1 MLKKIKIK
9 NYRGFKDHE
18 ITFKNNTV
26 IVGKNNAG
34 KSTLVEILRLVS
46 IVGSRFQNLSFKS
59 PPSWADIPVSAKGV
73 MPSLRKTEINMA
85 TITHRYGNKPAII
98 DAIFESGEKIV
109 IHISKEG
116 IYGLIY
122 DSNNRMVQNRREA
135 WEVKIPSIATL
146 PQVAPLTKNETK
158 LNETYVKGAM
168 SSALAPLH
176 FRNQIYLYKDQYYE
190 KFRKAIAETW
200 PKIGIRSF
208 EIPETIE
215 TDVPFM
221 LMIREG
227 DFSAEIGWMGHG
239 IQIWMQMIWFIIR
252 TEEDDTVILDEPD
265 VYLHADLQR
274 KLIRFL
280 RKRKQQVIITTH
292 SGEIITETDPE
303 EILIMN
309 RDGKNSRFMGDQKLY
324 NQAIS
329 KFGNIANLDLIRLGN
344 AKQLLI
350 MEETNIKILKKLKDT
365 MYPDNER
372 PLDALPVIKIK
383 GWKEWDEAKNTQ
395 LNLKNQRD
403 EFINVSCVMSS
414 ELQSSSNYQK
424 RSFDAVKR
432 GIHLHVLKRK
442 ELENYL
448 LIPDAIVR
456 TLKKQINNDTKPPES
471 INVELAM
478 KKIIS
483 GYKEF
488 AFTNIEKDSGV
499 SMEEVMQAEQEAIRK
514 VRNAWRTK
522 EGQLE
527 LIPGKRVMEDLSVW
541 AQKNY
546 NAAITPLM
554 IAKNIKKHEIHEDVV
569 MVLEAIDV

>member
-18 ITFKNNTV
+18 ISFKNNTV

-46 IVGSRFQNLSFKS
+46 IVGSRFPNLTYKS
-59 PPSWADIPVSAKGV
+59 PPPWTNIPLSAKGV

-85 TITHRYGNKPAII
+85 TITHRYENKPAVI
-98 DAIFESGEKIV
+98 DALFESGEKII

-122 DSNNRMVQNRREA
+122 DSSNRMVQNRKEA
-135 WEVKIPSIATL
+135 WAVTIPSIATL
-146 PQVAPLTKNETK
+146 PQVAPLAKNETK

-168 SSALAPLH
+168 SSPLAPLH

-190 KFRKAIAETW
+190 KFRNAIAETW

-252 TEEDDTVILDEPD
+252 TEEDHTVILDEPD

-309 RDGKNSRFMGDQKLY
+309 REGKNSRFMGDQNLY

-350 MEETNIKILKKLKDT
+350 IEEKNIRILKKLKDI
-365 MYPDNER
+365 MFPDNER
-372 PLDALPVIKIK
+372 PLDALPVIKIQ

-395 LNLKNQRD
+395 LYLKNQRD
-403 EFINVSCVMSS
+403 EVIIVSCVMAS
-414 ELQSSSNYQK
+414 ELQSTSSYQK
-424 RSFDAVKR
+424 RCFDAVKR
-432 GIHLHVLKRK
+432 GIHLHILKRK

-456 TLKKQINNDTKPPES
+456 TLKKQINHDIKPPEA

-478 KKIIS
+478 KKIIN

-499 SMEEVMQAEQEAIRK
+499 SMEVVMQAEQEAIRR
-514 VRNAWRTK
+514 VRNAWETK

-527 LIPGKRVMEDLSVW
+527 LIPGKRVLEDLSAW

-546 NAAITPLM
+546 NVAITPLM
-554 IAKNIKKHEIHEDVV
+554 IVKNIRKHEIHEELAKVIETISV
-569 MVLEAIDV
+569 

>member
-395 LNLKNQRD
+395 LNLKNQRG
-403 EFINVSCVMSS
+403 EIINVSCVMSS